1 MYIQRISK
9 FCEKLKEKK
18 GFQYSVIFVII
29 ISSLAIGV
37 KTYTLNPALLNLLI
51 FADAAITAIF
61 LLEII
66 IFLKLNLDLQI
77 PVITSEEILPVP
89 INPSFIGI

>member
-51 FADAAITAIF
+51 FADAAITC
-61 LLEII
+61 LLY
-66 IFLKLNLDLQI
+66 
-77 PVITSEEILPVP
+77 TS
-89 INPSFIGI
+89 PSPRDAHESRMPSSA